1 MGMLGQ
7 FGKGL
12 VNGVANG
19 LWQPIAQTLDLAQ
32 VGVGILTLPFRDTP
46 YQPHWFS
53 AVGQAAESGN
63 LTTAQQIEL
72 GLGSVPVL
80 GVGVGVY
87 GLTTSALNGDW
98 NGFENQLGNVAGG
111 LLLLKGGEYAGS
123 TISAVNSLSS
133 LDTSFL
139 EAPQGNAVVPDS
151 GASSLVNGAR
161 LNMQLTAEQAA
172 GVRMPT
178 QITGYSDHALEQI
191 ASRDSGIGVDQNALL
206 DAWDNPSQINY
217 VPSKYGP
224 TFRLTGNNA
233 AIVVNADGKVVT
245 GWATSAAGAGQ

>member
-1 MGMLGQ
+1 ML
-7 FGKGL
+7 
-12 VNGVANG
+12 
-19 LWQPIAQTLDLAQ
+19 
-32 VGVGILTLPFRDTP
+32 TP
-46 YQPHWFS
+46 
-53 AVGQAAESGN
+53 
-63 LTTAQQIEL
+63 
-72 GLGSVPVL
+72 
-80 GVGVGVY
+80 
-87 GLTTSALNGDW
+87 ALRGR
-98 NGFENQLGNVAGG
+98 F
-111 LLLLKGGEYAGS
+111 
-123 TISAVNSLSS
+123 
-133 LDTSFL
+133 
-139 EAPQGNAVVPDS
+139 VVPDS